1 MGQDHDH
8 LSPLPQEARFAP
20 LDEPKQVAYLAF
32 RDLCQVP
39 GLGLFFSMVGFAAIA
54 REAGFGLKEALATSA
69 LVWGMPGQVALASLY
84 LAGASA
90 AVIFMAVALAN
101 MRMMLMVV
109 STVDLVGF
117 RRHGTAIIKQI
128 ILMHFLAIT
137 TWIQL
142 SVVRGKV
149 ADRAMVIYFIAFA
162 LPLFAIGMLGTLLGF
177 YLVDLVPPLLL
188 KAIVFTTPLY
198 ILMMVAKI
206 RVQLFRYAGVAGGVL
221 APLLYPVIGE
231 WAILLAGVAGGTLIM
246 LPRLITARRVRQKRQ
261 HRVPRSDRSNHQNK
275 GDQS

>member
-1 MGQDHDH
+1 MTALPR
-8 LSPLPQEARFAP
+8 LS
-20 LDEPKQVAYLAF
+20 DPKQVAWLAI

-39 GLGLFFSMVGFAAIA
+39 GLGLFFSMVGFSAIA

-69 LVWGMPGQVALASLY
+69 LVWGMPGQVAMASLY

-109 STVDLVGF
+109 SSVDLIGF
-117 RRHGTAIIKQI
+117 RRQGTAIIKQI
-128 ILMHFLAIT
+128 LLMHFLAIT

-149 ADRAMVIYFIAFA
+149 ADRAMIIYFTAFA
-162 LPLFAIGMLGTLLGF
+162 LPLFFIGMMGTLLGF
-177 YLVDLVPPLLL
+177 YLVDIVPPMLL

-206 RVQLFRYAGVAGGVL
+206 RIQLFRYAGVVGGSL

-231 WAILLAGVAGGTLIM
+231 WAILTAGIVGERWSCYRVFIRPDRFGKNAGKPKISS
-246 LPRLITARRVRQKRQ
+246 
-261 HRVPRSDRSNHQNK
+261 HE
-275 GDQS
+275 

>member
-1 MGQDHDH
+1 MSKDQSQSSPPPEMDRFTP
-8 LSPLPQEARFAP
+8 LSDPR
-20 LDEPKQVAYLAF
+20 QVAMLAL
-32 RDLCQVP
+32 RDLFQVP
-39 GLGLFFSMVGFAAIA
+39 GLGLFFSMVGFSAIA

-69 LVWGMPGQVALASLY
+69 LVWGMPGQVAMASLY

-109 STVDLVGF
+109 SSVDLIGF
-117 RRHGTAIIKQI
+117 RRHGTALIKQI
-128 ILMHFLAIT
+128 FLMHFLAIT

-149 ADRAMVIYFIAFA
+149 ADRAMVTYFMAFA
-162 LPLFAIGMLGTLLGF
+162 LPLFAIGMTGTMLGF
-177 YLVDLVPPLLL
+177 YLVDIVPPLLL

-206 RVQLFRYAGVAGGVL
+206 RIQLFRYAGVVGGAL
-221 APLLYPVIGE
+221 APLLYPLIGE
-231 WAILLAGVAGGTLIM
+231 WAILTAGIVGGTLVM
-246 LPRLITARRVRQKRQ
+246 LPRLNTARQVRYKKSQKKRQ
-261 HRVPRSDRSNHQNK
+261 I
-275 GDQS
+275 QS